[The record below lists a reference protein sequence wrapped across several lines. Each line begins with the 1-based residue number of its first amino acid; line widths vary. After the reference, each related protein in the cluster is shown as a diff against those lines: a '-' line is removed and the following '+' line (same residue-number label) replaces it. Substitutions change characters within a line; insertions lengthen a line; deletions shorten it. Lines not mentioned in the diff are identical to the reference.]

1 MKKVLYNILSKLPLS
16 NKDIADLCD
25 IIITDGQTDIE
36 NRVSEL
42 ERKVAE
48 IETNNINT
56 VDNE

>member
-42 ERKVAE
+42 ERKIEE
-48 IETNNINT
+48 ITVNNTNVVN
-56 VDNE
+56 NE

>member
-56 VDNE
+56 VDDE